1 MEWFRAFYIIVRI
14 ILSMIFDSNFDKFI
28 FYNLAVCDILIKV
41 YFTKRMSL

>member
-1 MEWFRAFYIIVRI
+1 MEWFRAFILLSGI

-28 FYNLAVCDILIKV
+28 FYNRAVCDILIKV